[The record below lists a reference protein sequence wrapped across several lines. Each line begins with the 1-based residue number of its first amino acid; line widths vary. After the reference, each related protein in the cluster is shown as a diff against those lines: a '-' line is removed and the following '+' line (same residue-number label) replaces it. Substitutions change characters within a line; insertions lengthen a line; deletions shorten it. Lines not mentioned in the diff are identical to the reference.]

1 MSRSPYSASRLPAQ
15 LRFSAIDIGS
25 NAIRFLITDVFEIGA
40 RAFMKET
47 TRVRVPLRLGR
58 EAFTTGRFSRATLD
72 DLASTITAFSQLN
85 KVYGVANSMACATS
99 AVRTA
104 SNGDDLVYRIAKSS
118 GVKIQVINGTQEAD
132 LVFSTYRMDPERR
145 HGHVL
150 FFDIGGGS
158 TEVAWYDH
166 GRRRVS
172 ESFNIGTVRLVERQV
187 ERHDWQ
193 ALGDWLTQ
201 QGPPKRTPNMN
212 GLGSGGNVKELFR
225 IAHKKPGKALSLKR
239 VETLRNQLAGYS
251 LEERI
256 QHMKM
261 SRDRADV
268 ILPALQIIRFI
279 MRSGRIK
286 KLYCPR
292 IGLLEGMIHRL
303 YRFHLEENGG
313 THPQHFTWM

>member
-1 MSRSPYSASRLPAQ
+1 MSRPHSSHPPQ

-25 NAIRFLITDVFEIGA
+25 NAIRFLITDVFETGT

-58 EAFTTGRFSRATLD
+58 EAFTTGRFSKATLE
-72 DLASTITAFSQLN
+72 DLAETITAFARLN
-85 KVYGVANSMACATS
+85 KVYRVASSMACATA
-99 AVRTA
+99 AVRVA
-104 SNGDDLVYRIAKSS
+104 SNGDDLVYRVAKQS

-132 LVFSTYRMDPERR
+132 LVFSTYRLDPERR

-166 GRRRVS
+166 GRRRAS
-172 ESFNIGTVRLVERQV
+172 ESFPIGTVRLVERLV
-187 ERHDWQ
+187 ERQDWE
-193 ALGDWLTQ
+193 ALGSWLAAY
-201 QGPPKRTPNMN
+201 GPPKRTPNVN

-225 IAHKKPGKALSLKR
+225 LAGKKPGKSLSPKR
-239 VETLRNQLAGYS
+239 VESMRAQLAAYS

-256 QHMKM
+256 QHLKM

-268 ILPALQIIRFI
+268 ILPAVQIIRFI
-279 MRSGRIK
+279 LRSARVK

-303 YRFHLEENGG
+303 YRYHLEENGG
-313 THPQHFTWM
+313 SHPQHFTWM